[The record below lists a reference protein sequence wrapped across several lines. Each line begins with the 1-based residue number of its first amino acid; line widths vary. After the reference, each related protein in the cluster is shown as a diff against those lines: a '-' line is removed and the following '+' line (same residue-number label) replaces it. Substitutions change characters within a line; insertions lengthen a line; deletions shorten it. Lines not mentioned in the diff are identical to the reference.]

1 MVHRPVSASPNQR
14 AAAPTAATTSAVA
27 CKDADHAHS
36 ERARQPSAVSDATF
50 ERAAGILRAA
60 GDVARLKLLERMRT
74 GEWCV
79 SELSTAAGVGMST
92 VSQQLRLLRAE
103 RLVARRREGKHVYY
117 RLADAHIA
125 KLLRDTLEHASEEHE
140 HDEEEDEL

>member
-1 MVHRPVSASPNQR
+1 MAHRPISASPIHR
-14 AAAPTAATTSAVA
+14 AATAAPALA
-27 CKDADHAHS
+27 CTDDDGHDHGA
-36 ERARQPSAVSDATF
+36 RAREASTVSDATF
-50 ERAAGILRAA
+50 ERAAGFLRAA

-92 VSQQLRLLRAE
+92 VSQQLRLLRTE
-103 RLVARRREGKHVYY
+103 RLVVRRREGKHVYY

-125 KLLRDTLEHASEEHE
+125 KLLRDALEHASEEHTHE
-140 HDEEEDEL
+140 DDDEEVDP